1 MKIKYGLHFLICF
14 IGSFISIYL
23 VIFLGGWRLLESR
36 DPILWEVAAAIA
48 IGFIIWLIYE
58 FGAFFER
65 KIKELEKR
73 IEELE
78 KKN

>member
-1 MKIKYGLHFLICF
+1 
-14 IGSFISIYL
+14 
-23 VIFLGGWRLLESR
+23 LGGWRLLESR